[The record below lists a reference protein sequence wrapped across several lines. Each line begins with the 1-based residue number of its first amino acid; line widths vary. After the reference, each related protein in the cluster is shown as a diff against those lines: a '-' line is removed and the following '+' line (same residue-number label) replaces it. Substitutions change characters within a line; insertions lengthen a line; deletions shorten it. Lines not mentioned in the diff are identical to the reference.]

1 MKWAGRKSN
10 RKVLKR
16 WRRTDSIRVNETQ
29 TGRILVRENGEK
41 QTGAQREADRQGE
54 GDRQTEAA
62 NQQWREKQK
71 EAAEKTRRE
80 TEVVRGE
87 GRERQV
93 LREELGNRKR

>member
-16 WRRTDSIRVNETQ
+16 WSRTDSIRVNETQ

-41 QTGAQREADRQGE
+41 QRQELRERQTDREKETDRQRQPISNGE
-54 GDRQTEAA
+54 RNRKRQ
-62 NQQWREKQK
+62 Q
-71 EAAEKTRRE
+71 TRQE